1 MKKQRPVWFTIVL
14 CAAAMGLASCQS
26 LSDHPFGNLF
36 GAAETPAPA
45 CSTVNDDSQLKK
57 LQAENAKL
65 KKQLADAMQDNA
77 TLRDLAARK
86 W

>member
-1 MKKQRPVWFTIVL
+1 MKMQRPVTSVIVL

-26 LSDHPFGNLF
+26 LADHPFDNLF
-36 GAAETPAPA
+36 GTAKTPAAA
-45 CSTVNDDSQLKK
+45 CATVNDPSQLQK
-57 LQAENAKL
+57 LEVENAKL

-77 TLRDLAARK
+77 TLRDLAAGK